1 MYRLLELDNILII
14 LIIVT
19 ILSLVLSFSIIT
31 FLFLSNK
38 KDKVLNSDL
47 DKRFS
52 DLKQQNTILRSE
64 IDELRG
70 GLLNMGKRILQQEQ
84 VSQELSQNQ
93 QELQFSDPDSKMYSR
108 AVKMVELGA
117 QLDEVMKECELPRA
131 EAELLLSL
139 HQQK

>member
-1 MYRLLELDNILII
+1 LENILII
-14 LIIVT
+14 LIIIT

-38 KDKVLNSDL
+38 KDKVLNSNL

-84 VSQELSQNQ
+84 VSQELTQNQ

>member
-1 MYRLLELDNILII
+1 MLLILTII
-14 LIIVT
+14 SFVF
-19 ILSLVLSFSIIT
+19 SFSIIV

-38 KDKVLNSDL
+38 KVKILNSDL

-70 GLLNMGKRILQQEQ
+70 GLLNMGKRILQQEKL
-84 VSQELSQNQ
+84 SQELSENQ
-93 QELQFSDPDSKMYSR
+93 QALQYSDPDSKMYSR

>member
-1 MYRLLELDNILII
+1 MENILII
-14 LIIVT
+14 LT
-19 ILSLVLSFSIIT
+19 ILTLVLSFSIIA
-31 FLFLSNK
+31 FLFLSNRK
-38 KDKVLNSDL
+38 GKVINSNL

-70 GLLNMGKRILQQEQ
+70 GLLNMGKRILQQEKL
-84 VSQELSQNQ
+84 SQELSENQ
-93 QELQFSDPDSKMYSR
+93 QALQYSDPDSKMYSR

>member
-1 MYRLLELDNILII
+1 LLELENILLILTII
-14 LIIVT
+14 SFGFSLSIIV
-19 ILSLVLSFSIIT
+19 

-38 KDKVLNSDL
+38 KVKILNSDL
-47 DKRFS
+47 NKRFS

-70 GLLNMGKRILQQEQ
+70 GLLNMGKRILQQEKL
-84 VSQELSQNQ
+84 SQELSENQ
-93 QELQFSDPDSKMYSR
+93 QALQYSDPDSKMYSR

-131 EAELLLSL
+131 EAELLISL

>member
-1 MYRLLELDNILII
+1 LLELENILII
-14 LIIVT
+14 LIIIT

-38 KDKVLNSDL
+38 KDKVLNSNL

-84 VSQELSQNQ
+84 VSQELTQNQ

>member
-1 MYRLLELDNILII
+1 MENILLILTII
-14 LIIVT
+14 SFVF
-19 ILSLVLSFSIIT
+19 SFSIIV

-38 KDKVLNSDL
+38 KVKILNSDL
-47 DKRFS
+47 NKRFS

-70 GLLNMGKRILQQEQ
+70 GLLNMGKRIVQQEKL
-84 VSQELSQNQ
+84 SQELSENQ
-93 QELQFSDPDSKMYSR
+93 QALQYSDPDSKMYSR

-131 EAELLLSL
+131 EAELLISL

>member
-1 MYRLLELDNILII
+1 LLELENILLILTII
-14 LIIVT
+14 SFVF
-19 ILSLVLSFSIIT
+19 SFSIIV

-38 KDKVLNSDL
+38 KVKILNSDL
-47 DKRFS
+47 NKRFS

-70 GLLNMGKRILQQEQ
+70 GLLNMGKRILQQEKL
-84 VSQELSQNQ
+84 SQELSENQ
-93 QELQFSDPDSKMYSR
+93 QALQYSDPDSKMYSR

-131 EAELLLSL
+131 EAELLISL

>member
-1 MYRLLELDNILII
+1 LHRLLELENILII
-14 LIIVT
+14 LT
-19 ILSLVLSFSIIT
+19 IFSLVLSFSIIV
-31 FLFLSNK
+31 FLVLSNK
-38 KDKVLNSDL
+38 KDKVLNSNL
-47 DKRFS
+47 EKRFS

-70 GLLNMGKRILQQEQ
+70 GLLNMGKRILQQEKL
-84 VSQELSQNQ
+84 SQEILENQ
-93 QELQFSDPDSKMYSR
+93 QALQYSDPDSKMYSR

>member
-1 MYRLLELDNILII
+1 LLELENILII

-47 DKRFS
+47 DKKFS

>member
-1 MYRLLELDNILII
+1 MENILLILTII
-14 LIIVT
+14 SFVF
-19 ILSLVLSFSIIT
+19 SFSIIV

-38 KDKVLNSDL
+38 KVKILNGDL

-70 GLLNMGKRILQQEQ
+70 GLLNMGKRILQQEKL
-84 VSQELSQNQ
+84 SQELSENQ
-93 QELQFSDPDSKMYSR
+93 QALQYSDPDSKMYSR

>member
-1 MYRLLELDNILII
+1 MENILLILTII
-14 LIIVT
+14 SFVF
-19 ILSLVLSFSIIT
+19 SFSIIV

-38 KDKVLNSDL
+38 KVKILNSDL

-70 GLLNMGKRILQQEQ
+70 GLLNMGKRILQQEKL
-84 VSQELSQNQ
+84 SQELSENQ
-93 QELQFSDPDSKMYSR
+93 QALQYSDPDSKMYSR

>member
-1 MYRLLELDNILII
+1 MHRLLELENILLILTII
-14 LIIVT
+14 SFVF
-19 ILSLVLSFSIIT
+19 SFSIIA

-38 KDKVLNSDL
+38 KVKILNSDL

-70 GLLNMGKRILQQEQ
+70 GLLNMGKRILQQEKL
-84 VSQELSQNQ
+84 SQELSENQ
-93 QELQFSDPDSKMYSR
+93 QALQYSDPDSKMYSR

>member
-1 MYRLLELDNILII
+1 MENILII
-14 LIIVT
+14 LT
-19 ILSLVLSFSIIT
+19 ILTLVLSFSIIA
-31 FLFLSNK
+31 FLFLSNRK
-38 KDKVLNSDL
+38 GKVINSNL

-70 GLLNMGKRILQQEQ
+70 GLLNMGKRILQQEKL
-84 VSQELSQNQ
+84 SQELSENQ
-93 QELQFSDPDSKMYSR
+93 QALQYSDLDSKMYSR

>member
-1 MYRLLELDNILII
+1 MLELENISII
-14 LIIVT
+14 LIVIT

>member
-1 MYRLLELDNILII
+1 LLELENILII
-14 LIIVT
+14 LIIIT

-84 VSQELSQNQ
+84 VSQELTQNQ

>member
-1 MYRLLELDNILII
+1 MENILLILTII
-14 LIIVT
+14 
-19 ILSLVLSFSIIT
+19 SLVFSFSIIV

-38 KDKVLNSDL
+38 KVKILNSDL
-47 DKRFS
+47 NKRFS

-70 GLLNMGKRILQQEQ
+70 GLLNMGKRILQQEKL
-84 VSQELSQNQ
+84 SQELSENQ
-93 QELQFSDPDSKMYSR
+93 QALQYSDPDSKMYSR

-131 EAELLLSL
+131 EAELLISL

>member
-1 MYRLLELDNILII
+1 MENILLILTII
-14 LIIVT
+14 SFVF
-19 ILSLVLSFSIIT
+19 SFSIIV

-38 KDKVLNSDL
+38 KVKILNSDL
-47 DKRFS
+47 NKRFS

-70 GLLNMGKRILQQEQ
+70 GLLNMGKRILQQEKL
-84 VSQELSQNQ
+84 SQELSENQ
-93 QELQFSDPDSKMYSR
+93 QALQYSDPDSKMYSR

-131 EAELLLSL
+131 EAELLISL

>member
-1 MYRLLELDNILII
+1 MHRLLELENILLILTII
-14 LIIVT
+14 SFVF
-19 ILSLVLSFSIIT
+19 SFSIIV

-38 KDKVLNSDL
+38 KVKILNSDL
-47 DKRFS
+47 NKRFS

-70 GLLNMGKRILQQEQ
+70 GLLNMGKRILQQEKL
-84 VSQELSQNQ
+84 SQELSENQ
-93 QELQFSDPDSKMYSR
+93 QALQYSDPDSKMYSR

-131 EAELLLSL
+131 EAELLISL